1 MTATAV
7 TNAMKREQGR
17 ANTFAAMRAGE
28 LGPVHAWALVAAVD
42 GPGTRMTLFLAGCVL
57 RCTLC
62 HLPYLWK
69 MRDEAL
75 RTIDEVL
82 ARITRY
88 ERIFKTVGG
97 GVIISGGEP
106 RLQPAFVAQV
116 FR

>member
-7 TNAMKREQGR
+7 TNAMKSEQGR

-28 LGPVHAWALVAAVD
+28 LGSVHSWELVTAVD

-57 RCTLC
+57 RCKFC
-62 HLPYLWK
+62 HNPDTWK
-69 MRDEAL
+69 MRDGAMH
-75 RTIDEVL
+75 TIDEVM

-97 GVIISGGEP
+97 DRKSTRLNSSHVAISY
-106 RLQPAFVAQV
+106 AV
-116 FR
+116 F